1 MDRRLCFVVLVL
13 LAISCCCTAKDLAAA
28 HLMRDV
34 SEKQVQLSGDEDQ
47 CSECKEFIVIYS
59 DKQKQAELID
69 DCHNYCFQILAFCK
83 QCIAMRDIVLSAFF
97 KTISSSTPETLCQ
110 WYGKCERLV
119 PISEY
124 ASNSS
129 CDLCHRAVMEAIHHL
144 KNSDTQ
150 VEVLQ
155 LLLKACDSA
164 KNFSTKCKKL
174 VFKYAC
180 PFDSGER
187 RSSSSQ

>member
-1 MDRRLCFVVLVL
+1 
-13 LAISCCCTAKDLAAA
+13 
-28 HLMRDV
+28 MR
-34 SEKQVQLSGDEDQ
+34 SIKSTEKQVQLSGDEDQ

-69 DCHNYCFQILAFCK
+69 DCHNYCFQVFFDMA
-83 QCIAMRDIVLSAFF
+83 QPCIGMCDIVLSAFF

-110 WYGKCERLV
+110 WYGKCERVV
-119 PISEY
+119 PISQY

-150 VEVLQ
+150 VQ
-155 LLLKACDSA
+155 GTISA
-164 KNFSTKCKKL
+164 PEDL
-174 VFKYAC
+174 
-180 PFDSGER
+180 
-187 RSSSSQ
+187 